1 MKTKLFFLAFLT
13 SLLSWGQITEGF
25 ESGLSTSGY
34 VTTATLSS
42 GTWTGVDALLRTTNK
57 NSGTYG
63 CQIKATTGVMNT
75 PSLNTCGVVKFWA
88 NKVTQVSKTIGGTTT
103 TLTAT
108 AGSTVGAFTEY
119 TVTVNDAS
127 TAIIIS
133 IKNTT
138 TGVGYID
145 DFSSTVYSAGP
156 APILAITPATTN
168 LGSSCVGTPTT
179 AVTYTITNSGTVAA
193 TGVTVVSSGTHN
205 TNFVVS
211 GFTAGSTITAGNSAT
226 YTVTFTPSAA
236 GARSATITVAS
247 TTSGSNSPT
256 TALTGTGTAVVAPV
270 VNTSTGATAI
280 LDVSATLNGNVT
292 TLGVCPASIQKG
304 FVYSETAV
312 NNLPTNGGIGV
323 TTTPGVAVGTT
334 GAYSEGI
341 IGLTPNTNYTYRA
354 YVFDGVTYTY
364 SPVRTFTT
372 IGVPVVSNGS
382 FSGTAGTAIA
392 TFNLSTLSTNSPT
405 SYAITS
411 GALPTGLT
419 LNTSTGAITGTPTAT
434 GTFIINFSATN
445 VIGTSATSGIVT
457 ITINPTQNSDIVA
470 VAGSSPATISS
481 TVNTAT
487 ISTVTDGVQVW
498 SFTIRDGG
506 ASSDADN
513 LPTTLTALTI
523 TQGGSNSISNWT
535 HAIQSVALFDGSTFV
550 ANGTIN
556 ANNIVFSGIS
566 VLAPDNGSK
575 TLTMRLSLTC
585 PLGTSAVDGNDFD
598 FSITQANIT
607 FLATG
612 SGKNTGAPVA
622 STPDNSVNF
631 IQVIATSLS
640 FTAQP
645 TSTGVTVAMPNV
657 VVTATDACGNR
668 DLNFTGAV
676 TLNSTGTITGAP
688 LSVNAIAGV
697 ATFSNIIHSVIGT
710 NYQMTA
716 SAVGLTNGLS
726 NLYDIFAITQLQRGD
741 LAIIAVNTDIGSG
754 TDQIAFVCFEDI
766 LPGTTIFLTDN
777 GYERQFSGLWGG
789 TEGLVTITRTGT
801 VLPKGTIVVFEST
814 TANVTSPS
822 HFDIYTCGSLDA
834 NWNKT
839 ALSGTSIGGF
849 NLNSDDDIWI
859 MQGGTWINDTG
870 HQSTYNGNVLYG
882 WSESGWNTAPGGA
895 SQDTRWSTV
904 IDGLECYTTNVV
916 GNAKVKF
923 NDPINPD
930 FSTLTNGRFDWI
942 ALINNSANWD
952 TYISNATYI
961 AGGYDY
967 KGSTVCPALT
977 VAGNTY
983 INGKWTGKQDTNW
996 FNCANW
1002 EGLSVPKLTTD
1013 VTVDA
1018 SAVNFASVD
1027 YTAAFSNDYGDLAV
1041 CNNLTITGSKVEVAG
1056 NSNNK
1061 LEVYGNLLIDA
1072 PSGAFDMDD
1081 SNAGTA
1087 DGQLYLHGNWTN
1099 NMGNAALA
1107 EGNGTVHFNGTTP
1120 QIINAVTPAGTEVF
1134 YNVVLNNSFDTSVS
1148 NDLVAEGNLVINSG
1162 RVLNID
1168 GAGYVRVNNRLTH
1181 NGDLTIQNNG
1191 QFIQVNE
1198 TDTNDGVY
1206 TGTKFQVNRAAQVRN
1221 LDYVFWSSPVENFA
1235 VSSLPNSNRYYWN
1248 TLAANANGTLGNWA
1262 NASGNMAKGQGYIAR
1277 ASNGAATA
1285 QAMNLIFSGKPN
1297 NGAFTLPIQRGIFD
1311 GADYDAEPA
1320 NSNNV
1325 FTTKYDD
1332 NWNLVGNPYPSAID
1346 AEEFLVANQ
1355 TKIEGAVWVWT
1366 HGLLPTSITDPFYNN
1381 YQYNYSAT
1389 DYIKYNGLGSTDPD
1403 TFAGKIASGQG
1414 FMVNMLHAAATPN
1427 TIDFNNSFRTGIAY
1441 ANHNNSDFFRNASA
1455 TESFEDQ
1462 EKHRM
1467 WLDVVNTTTGQSD
1480 RTLLGYASN
1489 ATHGR
1494 DHFYDCI
1501 HKPNTTVSFY
1511 SLIDKE
1517 PFIIQ
1522 GRSLPFDVNDRVPM
1536 GLSVGATSN
1545 ITIAIRKADGIFA
1558 QGQTVYLEDKQLN
1571 IIHNLSTAPYVFTSN
1586 AGIFSERF
1594 IIRYTNE
1601 TLSNDDFEND
1611 SNILISYSDVI
1622 TVYSS
1627 NETIQSIQ
1635 IHNVIGQLLVNQK
1648 NVNADTFEINTLQK
1662 NKAPLIIQVTLEN
1675 GKKIAKKL
1683 IF

>member
-179 AVTYTITNSGTVAA
+179 AVTYTITNSGTVDAA
-193 TGVTVVSSGTHN
+193 GVTVVSSGTHN

-211 GFTAGSTITAGNSAT
+211 GLSSTTIVAGGTAT
-226 YTVTFTPSAA
+226 YVVTFTPSAT
-236 GARSATITVAS
+236 GTRNATITVAS
-247 TTSGSNSPT
+247 ATSGSNSPS
-256 TALTGTGTAVVAPV
+256 TALTGTGNASIAQAV
-270 VNTSTGATAI
+270 TSGGGATAV

-312 NNLPTNGGIGV
+312 NNLPANAGIGV
-323 TTTPGVAVGTT
+323 TTTSGVAVGGT
-334 GAYSEGI
+334 GTYSEGI
-341 IGLTPNTNYTYRA
+341 VGLSPNTNYTYRA
-354 YVFDGVTYTY
+354 YVFDGVNYTY
-364 SPVRTFTT
+364 SPIRTFTT

-382 FSGTAGTAIA
+382 FSGTSGTAIT

-411 GALPTGLT
+411 GVLPVGLS
-419 LNTSTGAITGTPTAT
+419 LNTTTGAITGMPTDT
-434 GTFIINFSATN
+434 GTFTINFSATN

-481 TVNTAT
+481 TVNTTT
-487 ISTVTDGVQVW
+487 ISTVTDGVQAW

-523 TQGGSNSISNWT
+523 TQGGANSISNWT

-607 FLATG
+607 FLTTG
-612 SGKNTGAPVA
+612 SGKNSGAPVA
-622 STPDNSVNF
+622 STPDNAVNF
-631 IQVIATSLS
+631 IEVLATSLS
-640 FTAQP
+640 FTTQP
-645 TSTGVTVAMPNV
+645 SSTGVTVAMPNV

-688 LSVNAIAGV
+688 LSVNAVAGV

-789 TEGLVTITRTGT
+789 TEGLVTITRTGS

-849 NLNSDDDIWI
+849 SLNSDDDIWI

-996 FNCANW
+996 FNCGNW
-1002 EGLSVPKLTTD
+1002 DTLVVPD
-1013 VTVDA
+1013 ETVDVLVGDNTFDRQA
-1018 SAVNFASVD
+1018 IVDITEPFAA
-1027 YTAAFSNDYGDLAV
+1027 YYGNIAKAK
-1041 CNNLTITGSKVEVAG
+1041 NLTITGEKVEVTS
-1056 NSNNK
+1056 NVNNK
-1061 LEVYGNLLIDA
+1061 LEVHGNLLIDL
-1072 PSGAFDMDD
+1072 PSGVLDMDD

-1087 DGQLYLHGNWTN
+1087 DGQLYLFGNWTN
-1099 NMGNAALA
+1099 SVGNAAFS
-1107 EGNGTVHFNGTTP
+1107 EGNGTVYFTGTSP
-1120 QIINAVTPAGTEVF
+1120 QIINNVTPLGTEVF

-1206 TGTKFQVNRAAQVRN
+1206 TGTKFQVNRTAQVRN

-1235 VSSLPNSNRYYWN
+1235 VTSLPNAYRYYWN

-1262 NASGNMAKGQGYIAR
+1262 NASGNMTKGQGYIAR
-1277 ASNGAATA
+1277 ASNGATTA

-1414 FMVNMLHAAATPN
+1414 FMVNMLHVASTPN
-1427 TIDFNNSFRTGIAY
+1427 TIDFNNSFRTGVGY
-1441 ANHNNSDFFRNASA
+1441 ANYNNSDFFRNASVA
-1455 TESFEDQ
+1455 ESFEDQ
-1462 EKHRM
+1462 EKHRV

-1489 ATHGR
+1489 ATYGR

-1501 HKPNTTVSFY
+1501 HKPNTTISFY

-1611 SNILISYSDVI
+1611 SNILISSSDVI
-1622 TVYSS
+1622 TVQATNQS
-1627 NETIQSIQ
+1627 IQSVQ
-1635 IHNVIGQLLVNQK
+1635 IHNVLGQLLINEK
-1648 NVNADTFEINTLQK
+1648 EINAETFEINTLQK
-1662 NKAPLIIQVTLEN
+1662 NKAPLLIQVTLEN
-1675 GKKIAKKL
+1675 GKKVSKKL